1 MLKEI
6 GSRQFFAM
14 GSEGK
19 TEEKDTDVGKIR
31 PINPL
36 LHPPITLSPFY
47 SKTITPAG
55 KARSVPMSLLTLI
68 INQLLLLP
76 SQGRLGVS

>member
-36 LHPPITLSPFY
+36 LYPP
-47 SKTITPAG
+47 
-55 KARSVPMSLLTLI
+55 SLYPHFT
-68 INQLLLLP
+68 QKLLP
-76 SQGRLGVS
+76 QQEKQEVFL

>member
-19 TEEKDTDVGKIR
+19 TQEKDTDVGKIR

-36 LHPPITLSPFY
+36 LHPP
-47 SKTITPAG
+47 
-55 KARSVPMSLLTLI
+55 SLYPHFT
-68 INQLLLLP
+68 QKPLP
-76 SQGRLGVS
+76 QQD